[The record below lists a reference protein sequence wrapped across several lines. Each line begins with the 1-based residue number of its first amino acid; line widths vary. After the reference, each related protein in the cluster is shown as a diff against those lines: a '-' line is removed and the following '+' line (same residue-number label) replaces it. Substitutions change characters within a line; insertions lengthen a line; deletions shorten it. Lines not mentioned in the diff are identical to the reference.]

1 MKDDRVVK
9 LDKYEFRAVVNII
22 NEKRNSMIQEHQE
35 AEFITEILEK
45 VIASPTNRQRLLK
58 RERETCAR

>member
-1 MKDDRVVK
+1 MKDDRVIKV
-9 LDKYEFRAVVNII
+9 DKYEFRALVNII
-22 NEKRNSMIQEHQE
+22 NEKRNNMIKENRD

-45 VIASPTNRQRLLK
+45 VIDSPTKRKSLLK